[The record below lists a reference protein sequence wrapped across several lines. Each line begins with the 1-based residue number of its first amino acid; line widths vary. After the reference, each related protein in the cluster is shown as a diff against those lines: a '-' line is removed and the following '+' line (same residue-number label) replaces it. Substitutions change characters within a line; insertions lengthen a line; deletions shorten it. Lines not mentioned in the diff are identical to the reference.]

1 MSGARALLAMLAL
14 AALAGEGAWG
24 AESAAPGTA
33 AWLQEEAAQARATLD
48 RIPGRPALLA
58 RIRALS
64 GASTSVRDIAVEAGR
79 VFYLES
85 APGRDTPALCVRD
98 GFAGRE
104 RVLADPRRRA
114 DGSDD
119 AAIDWFSAAPDGRHV
134 AFGLSRGGTADSVL
148 HVLDVED
155 GRDLPLEID
164 RARLNRHLA
173 WSPDGRSFYYARLPE
188 DAAGARGDAH
198 ARIYRHV
205 LGRETARDEV
215 VFAPGVGGAL
225 DVPERSIP
233 WIVLPAE
240 SRYAFAVVATPHDR
254 DIAVHVA
261 LQRDLASGRPRW
273 RKIVGAGDE
282 VMAIEAGKNDV
293 YLLSRRD
300 APRHRILRLA
310 AGAEGLAGARV
321 LVPEGDAVIESM
333 GLARDALYLRT
344 MVAGVDRLE
353 RVRLGF
359 LGGPGTR
366 EFVRMPF
373 DVAIAEIVADPR
385 RAGAYLRLEG
395 WVQPPAVVEVDAR
408 TGDVR
413 DTRLQPGPAADF
425 SAIDE
430 VRLYAPA
437 ADGTRIPITLLYR
450 KSTRLTRDN
459 PTLLLGYGSYGDSQ
473 SPRYDPARLA
483 WLEQGGVFAVAHVR
497 GGGEYGDTWHDAGRG
512 AAKRNTVDDFIV
524 ACEFLEQ
531 YGFTNRNRLAIDGAG
546 AGGIPV
552 GGALVR
558 RPDLF
563 AALIARDP
571 LLDPLALEAGPE
583 LAAFGSAATAEDRER
598 IRAISPYAQV
608 REGMPYPGVLI
619 AVGMNDPDADPAQ
632 AARMAARL
640 QQATTSGNPVLLRVD
655 FAGGDPLAA
664 SGARREEALADIYAF
679 ALWQLGDARFQP
691 GPRPPPAAPTRPA
704 PG

>member
-1 MSGARALLAMLAL
+1 VSGGHAVLAALAL
-14 AALAGEGAWG
+14 AALAAGGAWG
-24 AESAAPGTA
+24 ADAPPGPGTT
-33 AWLQEEAAQARATLD
+33 AWLNEEAGQARATLD

-58 RIRALS
+58 RIRALA

-85 APGRDTPALCVRD
+85 APGRDAAALCVRD

-104 RVLADPRRRA
+104 RVLVDPRRRP

-119 AAIDWFSAAPDGRHV
+119 AAIDWFSAAPGGRHV
-134 AFGLSRGGTADSVL
+134 AFGLSRGGTGNSVL
-148 HVLDVED
+148 HVIDVDD
-155 GRDLPLEID
+155 GRDLPFEID
-164 RARLNRHLA
+164 RTRLNRHMT
-173 WSPDGRSFYYARLPE
+173 WSPDGRSFYYARVPE
-188 DAAGARGDAH
+188 GAAGPRGDAH
-198 ARIYRHV
+198 ARVYRHV

-215 VFAPGVGGAL
+215 VFAPGVGGAR
-225 DVPERSIP
+225 DVPERGIP
-233 WIVLPAE
+233 SIVLPAE
-240 SRYAFAVVATPHDR
+240 SRYAFAVVATRHDR

-261 LQRDLASGRPRW
+261 LQRDLAAGRPRW
-273 RKIVGAGDE
+273 RKIVGTADE
-282 VMAIEAGKNDV
+282 VVAIEAWKNDV

-300 APRHRILRLA
+300 APRHRILRMA
-310 AGAEGLAGARV
+310 AASEGLADARV

-359 LGGPGTR
+359 LGPGTR

-373 DVAIAEIVADPR
+373 DTTIAEIVADPR
-385 RAGAYLRLEG
+385 RAGAFLRLEG

-408 TGDVR
+408 SGDVR
-413 DTRLQPGPAADF
+413 DTHLQPPPAADF

-450 KSTRLTRDN
+450 KTTRLTGDN
-459 PTLLLGYGSYGDSQ
+459 PTLLVGYGSYGDSQ

-483 WLEQGGVFAVAHVR
+483 WLEQGGVFAVAHIR
-497 GGGEYGDTWHDAGRG
+497 GGGEYGDTWHHAGRG
-512 AAKRNTVDDFIV
+512 ASKENTVDDFIA

-531 YGFTNRNRLAIDGAG
+531 YGFTNRNRLAIMGAG
-546 AGGIPV
+546 AGGIPA

-558 RPDLF
+558 RPDLV
-563 AALIARDP
+563 AALVARDP
-571 LLDPLALEAGPE
+571 LVDPLALEPGPD
-583 LAAFGSAATAEDRER
+583 LAEFGSAATAQDRER
-598 IRAISPYAQV
+598 LRALSPYAQV
-608 REGMPYPGVLI
+608 RDGMPYPGVLI
-619 AVGMNDPDADPAQ
+619 AVGMDDPDADPAQ
-632 AARMAARL
+632 AARLAARL

-655 FAGGDPLAA
+655 FAGADALARA
-664 SGARREEALADIYAF
+664 APRRDEALADIFAF
-679 ALWQLGDARFQP
+679 LFWQLGDARFQP
-691 GPRPPPAAPTRPA
+691 GPREPPAAPPRPA
-704 PG
+704 PR